1 MLKFNLYLNS
11 FYRSVKT
18 QTDSLK
24 CCCKKND
31 HFWMINK
38 RLLVK
43 NLLAHNDENSF
54 YDKKL
59 RLSLSEKEGK
69 AKFLKHI
76 CALSNSNPQN
86 NSYIVV
92 GVRDENNTIEG
103 VDFFDDSKLQNLINA
118 YLKNP
123 PVVSYENIPFPHLP
137 IGKVVG
143 LVSILPTNKGV
154 CELSKNIWKYQK
166 GAVFYR
172 NGSISMP
179 NALTAEPQDINSKT
193 VTLIENHSRNN
204 VKLTLDGVFSFMDD
218 HKSYEPQ
225 YRVFKEYFVVCW
237 AGQKKEVKGQTYY
250 SRVDI
255 ELINEQVRLFY
266 SVFDEVSITISE
278 EEFKITEYI
287 SLGYDGT
294 HKYYPFE
301 ELSICFKNNVNYEM
315 VSNVIFEP
323 PIFPASVLDFLMKK
337 NENLI
342 EKIFQKEALNTKDTK
357 SFNELPTTYLLC
369 YLNGYLDALDRLKE
383 VKLIVKEYSPKVYQ
397 QYKDVL
403 RVIRKIRYN

>member
-1 MLKFNLYLNS
+1 
-11 FYRSVKT
+11 
-18 QTDSLK
+18 
-24 CCCKKND
+24 
-31 HFWMINK
+31 MINK
-38 RLLVK
+38 RLLIK

-59 RLSLSEKEGK
+59 QLNLSEKEGK

-76 CALSNSNPQN
+76 CAFSNSNPSN

-92 GVRDENNTIEG
+92 GVRDENNAIEG
-103 VDFFDDSKLQNLINA
+103 VDFFDDSRLQNLINA

-123 PVVSYENIPFPHLP
+123 PVVSYENISFPHLP
-137 IGKVVG
+137 KGKVVG
-143 LVSILPTNKGV
+143 LVSILPTNQGV
-154 CELSKNIWKYQK
+154 CELNKNIWKYY
-166 GAVFYR
+166 GGMVFYR

-179 NALTAEPQDINSKT
+179 KEAPQIPHKDFNSKT
-193 VTLIENHSRNN
+193 VDLIENHSRNN
-204 VKLTLDGVFSFMDD
+204 IKLTLDGVFSFMED

-237 AGQKKEVKGQTYY
+237 AGASKQVKDQIYY

-342 EKIFQKEALNTKDTK
+342 EKVFQKEALSTKETK

-383 VKLIVKEYSPKVYQ
+383 VKLIVKEYSPIVYQ